1 MRAKYTLETPWSIVE
16 DIKQD
21 SKRIIKLLHLLCKG
35 IKINLQYIATAPA
48 LQLSSKIHWNLLTD
62 SESVFLFLKYRTIF
76 Q

>member
-21 SKRIIKLLHLLCKG
+21 SKRIIRLLHLLCKG
-35 IKINLQYIATAPA
+35 IKIKLQYIATAPA
-48 LQLSSKIHWNLLTD
+48 LKLPSKSHGNLLTD
-62 SESVFLFLKYRTIF
+62 SESIFLLLIYQIIF